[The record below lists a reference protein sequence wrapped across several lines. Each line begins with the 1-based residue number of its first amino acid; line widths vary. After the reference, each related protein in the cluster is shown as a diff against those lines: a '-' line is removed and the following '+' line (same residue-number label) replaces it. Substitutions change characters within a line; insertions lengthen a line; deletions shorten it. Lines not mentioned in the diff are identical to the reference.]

1 MKLGI
6 IGLPQSGKSTVFAAL
21 TGARGEKGDFSGAQ
35 KEAKLATVTVHDDRI
50 DFLSQMYAPKKTT
63 YAKVEYLLPSHGT
76 KSPGSDWGAEF
87 WSQART
93 CDALVAV
100 VRNFEG
106 TVGMPPTPE
115 ADAATLE
122 EEMIVNDLLVVEK
135 RLERLELDSKR
146 GKKPETGEPELLQSC
161 RDLLEQGQPLRQSP
175 ELASHPILR
184 GFTFLSAKPALI
196 VINNPDEDEAPPPW
210 NHRPEGMNLIVV
222 RAKLEQDIA
231 EMEAEEAEEFLEAY
245 HIRESALDR
254 VIAASFKI
262 LNRIVFFTVGSD
274 EVKAWSIRAGTQ
286 ALEAAGSVHSD
297 IQQGFIR
304 AEVIAFQDLKAQGSF
319 KAAKSAGLVRLEG
332 KTYEV
337 QDGDIINFRFNI

>member
-21 TGARGEKGDFSGAQ
+21 TGARGDKDDFGGAQ
-35 KEAKLATVTVHDDRI
+35 SGSKLTTITVHDDRI
-50 DFLSQMYAPKKTT
+50 DVLSQMYAPKKTT
-63 YAKVEYLLPSHGT
+63 YAKVEYLLPSRGT
-76 KSPGSDWGAEF
+76 GSSGSDLDAEF

-93 CDALVAV
+93 CDALVEV

-106 TVGMPPTPE
+106 IMGMPPTPQ
-115 ADAATLE
+115 ADALKLE

-135 RLERLELDSKR
+135 RLERIELDKKR
-146 GKKPETGEPELLQSC
+146 GKKPETGEPALLEAC
-161 RDLLEQGQPLRQSP
+161 RDMLEQGHPLRQSL
-175 ELASHPILR
+175 ELASNPLLR

-196 VINNPDEDEAPPPW
+196 VINNADEDETVPPW
-210 NHRPEGMNLIVV
+210 KQRPEGVDLMVV

-231 EMEAEEAEEFLEAY
+231 DMEAEEAEEFLEAY

-254 VIAASFKI
+254 VITASFKI
-262 LNRIVFFTVGSD
+262 LNRISFFTVGSD
-274 EVKAWSIRAGTQ
+274 EVKAWPIRAGTP
-286 ALEAAGSVHSD
+286 ALEAAGAVHSD

-304 AEVIAFQDLKAQGSF
+304 AEVLSFADLKAQGSF
-319 KAAKSAGLVRLEG
+319 KAAKKMGLVRLEG

-337 QDGDIINFRFNI
+337 QDGDMINFRFNI